1 MKKTF
6 LKPLKLQ
13 IKPVFEFSANDNSGM
28 FNAPIT
34 DPITATTT
42 VILTGLFN
50 SSSSK

>member
-13 IKPVFEFSANDNSGM
+13 IKPVFQFSADDNGGM
-28 FNAPIT
+28 FTAPAT

-42 VILTGLFN
+42 VILTGVFN
-50 SSSSK
+50 SSSAK